1 MRGPAQFS
9 WEVMCHQYRI
19 TAPTNQKHSPDMDI
33 DTSYVSVKS
42 QAFKFRKE
50 TSGGITK
57 CRIFSWTNLY
67 HELAQKLANEDENLA
82 SIEVKHVSA
91 CF

>member
-1 MRGPAQFS
+1 MRGLAQFF
-9 WEVMCHQYRI
+9 WELMCHQYRI

-33 DTSYVSVKS
+33 DTSYVSVNT
-42 QAFKFRKE
+42 QALKFRRE

-57 CRIFSWTNLY
+57 CRIFSWANLY
-67 HELAQKLANEDENLA
+67 HELAQELANEDENLA